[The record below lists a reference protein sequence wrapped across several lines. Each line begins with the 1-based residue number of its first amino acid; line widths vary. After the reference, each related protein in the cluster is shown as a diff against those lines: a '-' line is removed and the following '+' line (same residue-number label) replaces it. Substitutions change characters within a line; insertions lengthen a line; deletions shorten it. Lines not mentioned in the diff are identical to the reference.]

1 VSRPSRKR
9 TQQGA
14 AAQTAPGLD
23 PNSQAGQQSAQAA
36 QGRQAIAQLGLDA
49 LNTQSQATQ
58 DYFGGQRNVAS
69 RVQPQMQMAAD
80 QGLANA
86 KSQRGAAVTGFLTT
100 ARQNAQNYAIARG
113 TLGLNSA
120 KAIADADQTAATT
133 TETIRHHQATE
144 TNAANSTKAAQKA
157 KRAAQKA
164 AGKKPNQ
171 YGIPEAQWEHWS
183 TEHRQ
188 RVIDAFNAKKHAGAG
203 DSAAAK
209 KKAAEQKAAEKHTA
223 DISGATGKLRNQI
236 TDIAGYQQNLVGQM
250 GDDDNAPKVKDPAT
264 GKMVPARRKI
274 TQADVDRGKIAKY
287 GFLARIAIAIRE
299 GRKLDQRAIDYLHN
313 LDPNI
318 RIPKEWLRNSS
329 EQRIHDNQ
337 AAGPPAPVGR

>member
-1 VSRPSRKR
+1 VLNQAQAY
-9 TQQGA
+9 QQGA

-58 DYFGGQRNVAS
+58 DYFGGQQNVAS

-157 KRAAQKA
+157 KRGRAE
-164 AGKKPNQ
+164 G
-171 YGIPEAQWEHWS
+171 GGPEAEPVRHP
-183 TEHRQ
+183 R
-188 RVIDAFNAKKHAGAG
+188 GAV
-203 DSAAAK
+203 
-209 KKAAEQKAAEKHTA
+209 
-223 DISGATGKLRNQI
+223 GA
-236 TDIAGYQQNLVGQM
+236 LVDG
-250 GDDDNAPKVKDPAT
+250 A
-264 GKMVPARRKI
+264 
-274 TQADVDRGKIAKY
+274 
-287 GFLARIAIAIRE
+287 
-299 GRKLDQRAIDYLHN
+299 
-313 LDPNI
+313 
-318 RIPKEWLRNSS
+318 
-329 EQRIHDNQ
+329 
-337 AAGPPAPVGR
+337 PPAGHRRVQREEARWHGG